1 MYIWGQL
8 RFPKEFP
15 SVLAMASLILFVSFV
30 LVFIAQWVGRMGLE
44 SQEKEGL
51 QS

>member
-15 SVLAMASLILFVSFV
+15 SVLAMAALILFVSFA
-30 LVFIAQWVGRMGLE
+30 LVFLAQWVGRKGLE
-44 SQEKEGL
+44 DQA
-51 QS
+51 